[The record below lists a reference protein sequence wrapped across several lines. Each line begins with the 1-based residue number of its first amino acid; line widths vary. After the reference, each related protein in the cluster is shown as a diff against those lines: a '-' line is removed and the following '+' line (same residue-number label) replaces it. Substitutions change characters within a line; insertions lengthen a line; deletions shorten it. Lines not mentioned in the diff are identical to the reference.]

1 MTFSWKNYLRNFF
14 VIRLLNRFL
23 FFTSRREIIFCP
35 SYETQNCL
43 PECLLKG
50 LEKLEHP
57 LRMKWSKTAHF
68 KLRKMIAGHA
78 LANKAKFEEFASYD
92 KDDTRLLTRRTK
104 NLRISVI
111 YMISDSII

>member
-1 MTFSWKNYLRNFF
+1 MKTIYEISSLFLKDSQLDFYFSLP
-14 VIRLLNRFL
+14 VE
-23 FFTSRREIIFCP
+23 RREIIFCP

-50 LEKLEHP
+50 LEQLEHP

-92 KDDTRLLTRRTK
+92 KDDARLLTRRTK

-111 YMISDSII
+111 YMISNSII